1 MSWKNKWPNIYTQV
15 TQYIDSQKLHT
26 QSCIVSTIHILG
38 TTGIQWCTHT
48 HTHTLHYTHSNTSIW
63 ASKPIQSNDRHT
75 LIHKHMNIK
84 TYSVQMNHGSLLG
97 SSIKCSKHNDTLN
110 NIMTLSTTTQGHTTT
125 KSDANSKL
133 RWVMKMNR
141 LLFCCNNIILEKR
154 AETAFQQ
161 WNCHHFQIILKK
173 REVY

>member
-1 MSWKNKWPNIYTQV
+1 MSIHRLSKV
-15 TQYIDSQKLHT
+15 TYAKLH
-26 QSCIVSTIHILG
+26 CIYHSH
-38 TTGIQWCTHT
+38 TGYNWNPMMHTHT
-48 HTHTLHYTHSNTSIW
+48 HTHILHYTPSNTSIW

-110 NIMTLSTTTQGHTTT
+110 NIMTLSTTTQGHITT

-141 LLFCCNNIILEKR
+141 ILFCFNNINLEKQT
-154 AETAFQQ
+154 ETAFQQ
-161 WNCHHFQIILKK
+161 
-173 REVY
+173 